1 MYKLK
6 LPNKPSLDN
15 QWFGILVCRTGT
27 DLYRPQILCYGLTSK
42 KIYRHI
48 LYNHICM
55 LISFNGHP
63 VLP

>member
-1 MYKLK
+1 MWKMYKLK

-42 KIYRHI
+42 KSIDTSYI
-48 LYNHICM
+48 ITFVC
-55 LISFNGHP
+55 
-63 VLP
+63 